1 MARGRPSKK
10 THIVEAACGLFT
22 LQGYQSTSIDQV
34 VVTAGV
40 SKPTVYSNFPT
51 KLVLW
56 ETALILLT
64 EQAHD
69 EMQKIL
75 VRLQTKKN
83 LTLISGWILLWETW
97 VNKVERLAVYRILL
111 GEQHKMLPSTFVLFT
126 EFEAVLESTLLA
138 WIAEFSVSPMNFFTL
153 KAVSKEALLTPAL
166 MNQAMMNK
174 SELECQ
180 LDDLLVDSSN
190 TKKAK

>member
-166 MNQAMMNK
+166 MKQSMMA
-174 SELECQ
+174 SAELESQ
-180 LDDLLVDSSN
+180 LDELLIGMNN

>member
-10 THIVEAACGLFT
+10 AHIVEAAGGLFT
-22 LQGYQSTSIDQV
+22 QQGYQSTSIDQV
-34 VVTAGV
+34 VATAGV

-111 GEQHKMLPSTFVLFT
+111 GEQHKMAPSTFALFA

>member
-83 LTLISGWILLWETW
+83 LTLISGWILLWEAW
-97 VNKVERLAVYRILL
+97 VNKAERLAVYRILL
-111 GEQHKMLPSTFVLFT
+111 GEQHKMAPSTFALFA

>member
-111 GEQHKMLPSTFVLFT
+111 GEQHKMLPSTFALFA

>member
-64 EQAHD
+64 EQAYD

-83 LTLISGWILLWETW
+83 LTLISGWILLWEAW
-97 VNKVERLAVYRILL
+97 VNKAERLAVYRILL
-111 GEQHKMLPSTFVLFT
+111 GEQHKMAPSTFALFA

>member
-56 ETALILLT
+56 EMALILLT

-111 GEQHKMLPSTFVLFT
+111 GEQHKMAPSTFALFA

>member
-111 GEQHKMLPSTFVLFT
+111 GEQHKMAPSTFALFA

>member
-10 THIVEAACGLFT
+10 AHIVEAAGGLFT
-22 LQGYQSTSIDQV
+22 KQGYQSTSIDQV

-56 ETALILLT
+56 EMVLTSLT
-64 EQAHD
+64 EEAQD
-69 EMQKIL
+69 EMQKTL
-75 VRLQTKKN
+75 MHLQSKKG
-83 LTLISGWILLWETW
+83 LSLIAGWILLWEAW
-97 VNKVERLAVYRILL
+97 VNKAERLAVYRILL
-111 GEQHKMLPSTFVLFT
+111 GEQHKMLPSTFVLFAD
-126 EFEAVLESTLLA
+126 FEAVLESILSA

-166 MNQAMMNK
+166 MKQVVMTK
-174 SELECQ
+174 TDLESQ
-180 LDDLLVDSSN
+180 LDALLVDSSS